1 MSVRTTRRDAR
12 ARILAIFAA
21 ELDRMIPEDESTPK
35 EPTMLVLSRHVDET
49 ILIGDDIEIT
59 IVQIRGDKVRI
70 GIAAPK
76 SIPVHRK
83 EVYDAIQRENQA
95 ATNMTAAD
103 LPRPE
108 DEREG
113 SGSPKNQRTD

>member
-1 MSVRTTRRDAR
+1 MPARTTRRDAR
-12 ARILAIFAA
+12 ARILATFTA

-35 EPTMLVLSRHVDET
+35 ESTMLVLSRHVDET

-83 EVYDAIQRENQA
+83 EIYDAIQRENQA

-103 LPRPE
+103 LPRPK
-108 DEREG
+108 DEREANG
-113 SGSPKNQRTD
+113 PHENQPKD